1 MYKNKNIGIENS
13 INKPN
18 TMKMARWKPWT
29 REKILK
35 ILKKMLALGK

>member
-18 TMKMARWKPWT
+18 TIKVARRKPWAG
-29 REKILK
+29 EKILK
-35 ILKKMLALGK
+35 IFKKMLALDK